1 MSCFNSSTLVSHKN
15 QDAEVFVQDL
25 AAGGAKVLFIG
36 TVGLESPSRHYPT
49 VLSASTSIDYR
60 FFIEHRPTVHRVL
73 TDLGQRNREY
83 LEQTLG
89 TARVLFQPVRIVAD
103 DGATIAGRQATAA
116 VRDWLTEEYG
126 HIVIDATGM
135 SRGTCFP
142 VVKQVVEFA
151 KPRGIN
157 THLLVASHRRR
168 ALNVQAE
175 SNNRADWMHGFQGIM
190 GSDRADDYM
199 KLWVPQ
205 LSESMSAAL
214 SIMDAAL
221 PDSAEVCPI
230 VPFPSF
236 DLRRGDKL
244 LWEHHAALV
253 DRWETGALDLIY
265 AHETDPT
272 DVFRTISQLHR
283 TRSRVFGGSQ
293 WRTTTILSPSGWRIG
308 SIGMLL
314 AAIEHD
320 LPMLYVETVGYS
332 CDDATVPSAGEGS
345 PPDVCWHL
353 WLTGEPYQP

>member
-1 MSCFNSSTLVSHKN
+1 MSCFSSSNLVSHKDL
-15 QDAEVFVQDL
+15 DAEAFVQDL
-25 AAGGAKVLFIG
+25 ARGGAKVLFIG
-36 TVGLESPSRHYPT
+36 TVGLEAPSRHYP
-49 VLSASTSIDYR
+49 VALSGSGSVDYR
-60 FFIEHRPTVHRVL
+60 FFIEQRPTVHRVL
-73 TDLGQRNREY
+73 TELGERNRMY
-83 LEQTLG
+83 LEQVLG
-89 TARVLFQPVRIVAD
+89 ASRVVFQRVKVVAD

-116 VRDWLTEEYG
+116 VLHWLEGDYS
-126 HIVIDATGM
+126 HIVVDATGM

-151 KPRGIN
+151 KNRSIN
-157 THLLVASHRRR
+157 THLVVASHRRR
-168 ALNVQAE
+168 AVQVQAE

-205 LSESMSAAL
+205 LSEKMSAAIT
-214 SIMDAAL
+214 IMDAAL
-221 PDSAEVCPI
+221 PDTAEVCPI

-244 LWEHHAALV
+244 LWEHHGALI
-253 DRWETGALDLIY
+253 DRWQTGGLDLIY

-272 DVFRTISQLHR
+272 DVFRTISRLHE

-293 WRTTTILSPSGWRIG
+293 WKTTTILSPSGWRIG

-320 LPMLYVETVGYS
+320 LPMLYVETVGYG
-332 CDDATVPSAGEGS
+332 CDEASVPNPDAGS
-345 PPDVCWHL
+345 QPDVCWHL
-353 WLTGEPYQP
+353 WLTGAPYIQ